1 MARPIREV
9 FEALA
14 RVLDGRRVRWYVFG
28 AQAVLAHGHPR
39 LTADIDITVEPGE
52 RSNDELLAMFAEGE
66 IVPRAEGF
74 DAFMRTSR
82 LLPLHHAPTQ
92 IPVDVVLGS
101 SAIERAFFARAVRLD
116 LGGAVV
122 PILAVEDLIALKA
135 AAGRR
140 KDQEDILGILEQ
152 QWARIDRARLA
163 AVLAAL
169 DEALEEPRATERFE
183 RLRRRFE
190 RRKRR

>member
-9 FEALA
+9 FEALS
-14 RVLDGRRVRWYVFG
+14 RLLDGRHMRWYVFG

-39 LTADIDITVEPGE
+39 LTADIDITVEPGD
-52 RSNDELLAMFAEGE
+52 RSNEELLALFAEGS
-66 IVPRAEGF
+66 ILPRAEGF
-74 DAFMRTSR
+74 DAFMQTSR
-82 LLPLHHAPTQ
+82 LLPLHHAPTH
-92 IPVDVVLGS
+92 IPVDVVLAS
-101 SAIERAFFARAVRLD
+101 SAIEQAFFERAVRID

-122 PILAVEDLIALKA
+122 PVLAVEDLIALKA

-152 QWARIDRARLA
+152 QWTRIDRARLG
-163 AVLAAL
+163 AVLRAL

-183 RLRRRFE
+183 RILRRFE
-190 RRKRR
+190 RRRRR

>member
-1 MARPIREV
+1 
-9 FEALA
+9 
-14 RVLDGRRVRWYVFG
+14 
-28 AQAVLAHGHPR
+28 
-39 LTADIDITVEPGE
+39 
-52 RSNDELLAMFAEGE
+52 MFAEGE

-101 SAIERAFFARAVRLD
+101 SAIERSFFARAVRLD

-152 QWARIDRARLA
+152 QWARIDRGRIA

-169 DEALEEPRATERFE
+169 DEDLEEPRATERFE